1 MQRLLYFFVLLFFTA
16 SSCSEEEPAPAAV
29 QELPTPVLRIE
40 APATAQAGET
50 VTVEVYFQVN
60 GGCGQF
66 GSFNV
71 SASGKEQVIQLVA
84 RYKGELCTHDMPIR
98 KASYTFRPAEPGTYT
113 LKFRSTPPEEYITA
127 VIDVKAL

>member
-1 MQRLLYFFVLLFFTA
+1 MLRLLYCFVLLLFTA
-16 SSCSEEEPAPAAV
+16 SSCKEEEPAPAV
-29 QELPTPVLRIE
+29 QELPTPVIRIE

-60 GGCGQF
+60 SGCGQF
-66 GSFNV
+66 GSFKV

-98 KASYTFRPAEPGTYT
+98 KASYTFRPTESGSYT
-113 LKFRSTPPEEYITA
+113 LKFRSKPPEEYITA
-127 VIDVKAL
+127 IIDVKAL